1 MFKLEL
7 VDLVLGFQ
15 GEDLIVGVLAEALAV
30 VATGVVSADFLD
42 LLVDLA

>member
-1 MFKLEL
+1 MLKLEF

-15 GEDLIVGVLAEALAV
+15 GEDLIVGILAEALAV